1 MRELKRDWLRSWV
14 VSSVREQVSSGID
27 WVPTIPAGWKVIP
40 YKHVF
45 KEIERPARD
54 DDEVITC
61 FRDGEVT
68 LRKNR
73 REDGFTIAE
82 QESGYQHISRGDL
95 VVHGM
100 DGFAGSIGI
109 SDSDGKATPV
119 LIVLNPLHD
128 ECPRY
133 FMYQLR
139 AYAHLEV
146 FLATSTGIRVRSC
159 SLNWKKL
166 GSLPAIVPP
175 SDEQQRIADYLDERC
190 EAIDEAKKSIEDEI
204 EALQRLR
211 KATIFKAVTKGLDD
225 DAPMRSSG
233 VEWIG
238 DIPAGW
244 QVKPIWTVLKQRK
257 ETNKLGKAQLI
268 LSVMKDVGVIPYSE
282 KGNVGNK
289 AKADIT
295 GYMIARKNDIV
306 FNSMNVIIGS
316 VGLSNYDGAI
326 SPAYY
331 AVYSR
336 DPSFDIHYCSYIFQT
351 RSFQR
356 ALRRIANGILEIRL
370 KVNFNKFAHQQFPI
384 PPFKEQQ
391 LIVARLDDRCA
402 VIDSIVNARKKQLER
417 LEDYR
422 KALIYAYATGKKEVP
437 AS

>member
-1 MRELKRDWLRSWV
+1 MYQLRAYAYLEVFLATSTGIR
-14 VSSVREQVSSGID
+14 VRSCSLNWKKLGSLPAIVPPSDEQQRIADYLDERCAAIDRVKKTIEGEVDTLRRLRRATIHKAVTKGLDDGISAQESGID

-119 LIVLNPLHD
+119 LIVLNPIHD

-139 AYAHLEV
+139 AYAYLEV

-190 EAIDEAKKSIEDEI
+190 AAIDSAI
-204 EALQRLR
+204 
-211 KATIFKAVTKGLDD
+211 
-225 DAPMRSSG
+225 DART
-233 VEWIG
+233 
-238 DIPAGW
+238 
-244 QVKPIWTVLKQRK
+244 Q
-257 ETNKLGKAQLI
+257 
-268 LSVMKDVGVIPYSE
+268 
-282 KGNVGNK
+282 
-289 AKADIT
+289 
-295 GYMIARKNDIV
+295 
-306 FNSMNVIIGS
+306 
-316 VGLSNYDGAI
+316 
-326 SPAYY
+326 
-331 AVYSR
+331 
-336 DPSFDIHYCSYIFQT
+336 
-351 RSFQR
+351 
-356 ALRRIANGILEIRL
+356 
-370 KVNFNKFAHQQFPI
+370 
-384 PPFKEQQ
+384 
-391 LIVARLDDRCA
+391 
-402 VIDSIVNARKKQLER
+402 QLER

-422 KALIYAYATGKKEVP
+422 KALIYAYVTGKKEVP